1 MRFERVVVVCE
12 GPSDEQV
19 IPILLKR
26 FVEEQGGSVG
36 EVVTY
41 QMKSFKARTF
51 EKKVLAV
58 LNRESSDHVL
68 IVVDRDKDSGRLSEL
83 QAGREKAGDPPRCVI
98 GLAVEMLEAWLLA
111 DRRAWS
117 TVFPK
122 SEKIELP
129 KRPEESW
136 GDKSSR
142 IHPKRQLQAA
152 FEACQVVDA
161 NEVFYFRGELTKAI
175 DLTCLAE
182 SCPNGFGALVSEL
195 RSRWFPK

>member
-1 MRFERVVVVCE
+1 MRFERIVVVCE

-41 QMKSFKARTF
+41 QMKSFRARTF

-83 QAGREKAGDPPRCVI
+83 QAGREKARDPQRCVI

-111 DRRAWS
+111 DQRAWS
-117 TVFPK
+117 TVFPNAG
-122 SEKIELP
+122 KIELP
-129 KRPEESW
+129 KRPEASW
-136 GDKSSR
+136 GDKNSQN
-142 IHPKRQLQAA
+142 HPKRQLQAA
-152 FEACQVVDA
+152 FEACHVVDA
-161 NEVFYFRGELTKAI
+161 NKVFYFRGELTKAI
-175 DLTCLAE
+175 DLARLAE
-182 SCPNGFGALVSEL
+182 SCPNGFG
-195 RSRWFPK
+195 R